1 MVCVIFNTERINKL
15 ILIKI
20 NHVSKQKVR
29 YGHIYD
35 RKCGLPQVKEEL
47 LNLDGRFCL
56 VSVNQL
62 GPGDIPIRYS
72 TTPLSG
78 EYLLLVSLRDLT
90 ECHAQCL

>member
-1 MVCVIFNTERINKL
+1 MRMLCVIFNTERINKL

-56 VSVNQL
+56 VSVNQPKL
-62 GPGDIPIRYS
+62 TFTSIERGIPLNPVKTLAVNTLHS
-72 TTPLSG
+72 EELCCT
-78 EYLLLVSLRDLT
+78 
-90 ECHAQCL
+90 